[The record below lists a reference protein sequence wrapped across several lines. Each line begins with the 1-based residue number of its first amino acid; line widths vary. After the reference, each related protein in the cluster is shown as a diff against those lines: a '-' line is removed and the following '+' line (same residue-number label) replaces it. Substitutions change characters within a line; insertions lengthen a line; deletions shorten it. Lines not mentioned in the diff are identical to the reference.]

1 MADKGEDKL
10 EEVDQEGGGGW
21 MGFRNFFEKGSRQSG
36 LLWCDPGLWRWELCA
51 SSQDVWQITL
61 ELVNTLIDR
70 NMMFCILWRI
80 FPIFK
85 GGLKYE
91 INISEHILK

>member
-36 LLWCDPGLWRWELCA
+36 LL
-51 SSQDVWQITL
+51 
-61 ELVNTLIDR
+61 
-70 NMMFCILWRI
+70 
-80 FPIFK
+80 
-85 GGLKYE
+85 
-91 INISEHILK
+91 